1 MEKVKLT
8 NQLSYSRIIQGF
20 WRLSHWNQSPKETL
34 DFMKE
39 CVHLGVTTFDN
50 ADIYL
55 AESLQGE
62 AMALDKAFRS
72 NIQIVTKCGIKPP
85 IQSLFKDVKTPHYNS
100 SKKHIIESVDN
111 ALKRLN
117 TDYIDTM
124 LIHRPDFLMD
134 PQEVAEAFTE
144 IRNSG
149 KVLEFGVSNFTPSQ
163 IDLLSSYYK
172 EPLVTN
178 QIEISPLKTSSLTD
192 GSLDKA
198 LEKRI
203 STMAWS
209 PLAGGRIFKDD
220 FEQALRV
227 RVCLN
232 ELKEKYKAESID
244 QIAYAWLLKHPAKIM
259 PIVGSSKIS
268 RVKIAIKALD
278 INLSHEDWYLILE
291 ASLGK
296 SVD

>member
-1 MEKVKLT
+1 MEKIKLT
-8 NQLSYSRIIQGF
+8 DNLSYSRIIQGF
-20 WRLSHWNQSPKETL
+20 WRLSHWNQTPQETL

-39 CVHLGVTTFDN
+39 CIDLGVTTFDN

-62 AMALDKAFRS
+62 AMKLDKGIR
-72 NIQIVTKCGIKPP
+72 NQIQIVTKCGIKPP
-85 IQSLFKDVKTPHYNS
+85 IQSLFKGVSTPHYNS
-100 SKKHIIESVDN
+100 TKKHIIESVDN
-111 ALKRLN
+111 SLQRLGV
-117 TDYIDTM
+117 DYIDTM

-134 PQEVAEAFTE
+134 PHEVSEAFTE
-144 IRNSG
+144 IKASG

-163 IDLLSSYYK
+163 LDLLTSFYK

-178 QIEISPLKTSSLTD
+178 QIEVSVLKTTSLTD

-220 FEQALRV
+220 CAQALRV
-227 RVCLN
+227 RASLN
-232 ELKEKYKAESID
+232 DLKEKYNAESID
-244 QIAYAWLLKHPAKIM
+244 QIAYAWLLNHPAKIM

-268 RVKIAIKALD
+268 RVKTAIKALD
-278 INLSHEDWYLILE
+278 INLSHEDWYTILE

>member
-1 MEKVKLT
+1 MEKIKLT
-8 NQLSYSRIIQGF
+8 DNLSYSRIIQGF
-20 WRLSHWNQSPKETL
+20 WRLSHWNQSAKETL

-39 CVHLGVTTFDN
+39 CVDLGITTFDN

-55 AESLQGE
+55 AEALQGE
-62 AMALDKAFRS
+62 AMKLDKSFR
-72 NIQIVTKCGIKPP
+72 NKIQIVTKCGIKPP
-85 IQSLFKDVKTPHYNS
+85 IETLFKDVQTPHYNS
-100 SKKHIIESVDN
+100 TKNHIIESVDN
-111 ALKRLN
+111 SLKRLN
-117 TDYIDTM
+117 IDYIDTM

-134 PQEVAEAFTE
+134 PKEVAEAFTE
-144 IRNSG
+144 IKNSG

-163 IDLLSSYYK
+163 IDMLSSYYDGH
-172 EPLVTN
+172 LVTN
-178 QIEISPLKTSSLTD
+178 QIEISTLKPSPLTD

-203 STMAWS
+203 SVMAWS

-220 FEQALRV
+220 CEQALRV
-227 RVCLN
+227 RACLN

-268 RVKIAIKALD
+268 RVKAAIKALD

>member
-1 MEKVKLT
+1 MEKIKLT
-8 NQLSYSRIIQGF
+8 DNLSYSRIIQGF
-20 WRLSHWNQSPKETL
+20 WRLSHWNQTPQETL

-39 CVHLGVTTFDN
+39 CIDLGITTFDN

-62 AMALDKAFRS
+62 AMKLDKGIR
-72 NIQIVTKCGIKPP
+72 NQIQIVTKCGIKPP
-85 IQSLFKDVKTPHYNS
+85 IQSLFKGISTPHYNS
-100 SKKHIIESVDN
+100 TKKHIIESVDN
-111 ALKRLN
+111 SLKRLGVN
-117 TDYIDTM
+117 YIDTM

-134 PQEVAEAFTE
+134 PQEVSEAFTE
-144 IRNSG
+144 IKASG

-163 IDLLSSYYK
+163 LDLLTSFYK

-178 QIEISPLKTSSLTD
+178 QIEISVLKTTGLTD
-192 GSLDKA
+192 GSLNKT

-220 FEQALRV
+220 CAQALRV
-227 RVCLN
+227 RASLN
-232 ELKEKYKAESID
+232 DLKEKYNAESID

-268 RVKIAIKALD
+268 RAKTAIKALD
-278 INLSHEDWYLILE
+278 INLSHEDWYTILE